1 MSVWSSISKA
11 VSKLFRGGATA
22 GSAAGA
28 AGAATSVTSSVISW
42 ASAAKLAIAG
52 GFTYL
57 FLSGGASNVVA
68 RTLGISEPVAQVL
81 IVFLF
86 LVMLLL
92 VLRYL
97 VNYARDRF
105 GLETEYL
112 SRPVVRRAP
121 RDDRSRDVC
130 TCDDRIYDGHDD
142 RSDYDRRYYDGSS
155 YRGPVHRGQDRDW
168 GYTGGQDRDWG
179 YDGNRRRRV
188 RCSGSR

>member
-121 RDDRSRDVC
+121 RDRPDDGWSREDPDR
-130 TCDDRIYDGHDD
+130 
-142 RSDYDRRYYDGSS
+142 RSEGYDRRYYDGSS
-155 YRGPVHRGQDRDW
+155 YRGPVHRGQDLCD
-168 GYTGGQDRDWG
+168 GYAVRQDRDREC
-179 YDGNRRRRV
+179 YGNRRRRV